1 MTAPVQPR
9 KVAEIEEAD
18 RRIDQGQALEDQRD
32 FAGALACYEQAIALA
47 PAHARGHMN
56 AGNALANLGRWD
68 EALEAQRNAV
78 RYAPTHA
85 PARFNLGAFLFNRGQ
100 LAAASA
106 ELLTASTLDRGMKEA
121 PLLLA
126 EIHELEERFGDA
138 EREYKRA
145 LAIAPDHAGT
155 LLNLGWFCVR
165 QGRMKE
171 AFEFLERASRLDPTL
186 PIDGQILFAMN
197 FQPEL
202 TPQYVAEE
210 HRRRAKLISE
220 SAGVRLGDWANTPE
234 PSRRLRVGYVS
245 GDFGPHPVAF
255 FMRPI
260 LEHHD
265 RSQFEIL
272 AYSNSPQPNSIEPSL
287 QVHTDHWRVISN
299 LTDAEVVDRIRE
311 DRVDVLVDL
320 SGHTSRGRLAVF
332 ARHPA
337 PVQVTWLGYLN
348 TTGLAAMDY
357 RITDGHTDPEG
368 TTEHLHS
375 ERLVRM
381 PHSQWCYFAWE
392 EIEVVTEPH
401 PERPKAIVFGSFN
414 QYAKI
419 TDQSLALWSRVLTQ
433 VPHAELVVFDVRH
446 AKSGELLV
454 ERMQRAGI
462 DPARVTLRGREPVR
476 DYFRA
481 LGNVD
486 IALDTFPY
494 NGATTTF
501 DALWMGVPVVALRG
515 DRGIARG
522 TFSILRTLGAE
533 DLIAESADEYVS
545 INTRLASDPG
555 WRNELRRTLRGRL
568 AASPLM
574 DAPAF
579 TRALEN
585 AYRRMW
591 EAWCTRPESG
601 G

>member
-1 MTAPVQPR
+1 MEAPVPR
-9 KVAEIEEAD
+9 RIVAAIEEAD
-18 RRIDQGQALEDQRD
+18 RCIDQGQALEDQRD
-32 FAGALACYEQAIALA
+32 FRGALACYQHAIALA
-47 PAHARGHMN
+47 PDHVRGHMN
-56 AGNALANLGRWD
+56 AGNALANLGRWN
-68 EALEAQRNAV
+68 EALEAQRSAV
-78 RYAPTHA
+78 RHAPTYA

-106 ELLTASTLDRGMKEA
+106 ELLVASTLQPGMKEA

-126 EIHELEERFGDA
+126 EIHELEERFGEA
-138 EREYKRA
+138 EREYRRA
-145 LAIAPDHAGT
+145 LAIAPQHAGT
-155 LLNLGWFCVR
+155 LVNFGWFCVR

-171 AFEFLERASRLDPTL
+171 AFEFLQRASTLDPSL
-186 PIDGQILFAMN
+186 AIDGQILFAMN
-197 FQPEL
+197 FQPDLSPEHI
-202 TPQYVAEE
+202 ADE

-220 SAGVRLGDWANTPE
+220 SAGVPLCAWANTADPA
-234 PSRRLRVGYVS
+234 RRLRVAYVS

-260 LEHHD
+260 LQHHD
-265 RSQFEIL
+265 RSKFEVF
-272 AYSNSPQPNSIEPSL
+272 AYSNSPQSNPVEPSL
-287 QVHTDHWRVISN
+287 QMHADHWRVISN
-299 LTDAEVVDRIRE
+299 LSDAEAVDRICA
-311 DRVDVLVDL
+311 DRIDVLVDL
-320 SGHTSRGRLAVF
+320 SGHTSRGRLGVF

-357 RITDGHTDPEG
+357 RIVDRHTDPEG
-368 TTEHLHS
+368 MTEHLHS

-392 EIEVVTEPH
+392 EIEPVTKAH
-401 PERPKAIVFGSFN
+401 PERPDAIVFGSFN

-419 TDQSLALWSRVLTQ
+419 TDCSIALWSRVLLR

-446 AKSGELLV
+446 SSSGELLV
-454 ERMQRAGI
+454 EKMRQAGI
-462 DPARVTLRGREPVR
+462 DPARVTLRGREPVS

-501 DALWMGVPVVALRG
+501 DALWMGVPMVALRG

-522 TFSILRTLGAE
+522 TYSIFRTLAAD
-533 DLIAESADEYVS
+533 DLIAASADEFVD
-545 INTRLASDPG
+545 INCRLATDSR
-555 WRNELRRTLRGRL
+555 WRNELRRALRGRL

-579 TRALEN
+579 TRALEDS
-585 AYRRMW
+585 YRKMW
-591 EAWCTRPESG
+591 EQWCSGPETG
-601 G
+601 A